1 MSDRKPCGKHTQL
14 GSNDAVKISQ
24 CGCGMAH
31 VTVVANGVTFRVTE
45 EGLRGITHGLM
56 SALDKVDE
64 REGVRVN

>member
-1 MSDRKPCGKHTQL
+1 MSDRKACGKHTPL
-14 GSNDAVKISQ
+14 GSNEAVRISQ
-24 CGCGMAH
+24 CTCGMVH
-31 VTVVANGVTFRVTE
+31 VTLNANGVTFRVSE